1 MIPLT
6 RRGALCAALLGTT
19 VGVVRA
25 QAPMPAVT
33 SADAWMATVD
43 SLVLAGD
50 TVAALGM
57 LGAVINEDDRN
68 AAAWHRQGELALLLA
83 RPPGTKIKWNARTIR
98 YMDLADSSLARAGYL
113 APDSARYQLTRAMYF
128 LATELGIVREGAA
141 RTYQSGL
148 KAAQRAMDSSL
159 VAELAIQ
166 LGLWYWR
173 TYDLMAD
180 RRHSGLGMSLYQL
193 LERRGDRRELD
204 HLIQTYFPAI
214 PNSGERDYLRATE
227 LFLLALRVDPGNA
240 RAWAYSCMGLISL
253 DAWEELESATR
264 VRRTAVPSDGW
275 AWMAAGLA
283 LHRTGKDHE
292 ATDAFR
298 RGLDTFDDAERS
310 RLTRLTRLLRPGD
323 SLRIAGLP
331 EAERVRNERMF
342 WMIADPLTLTAE
354 NEHHL
359 EFLSRVT
366 YSDLMFTVEEFEE
379 RGADSPRGEVYIRY
393 GPPRDALAQGPDP
406 SGYYELL
413 WRYENGL
420 RFLFRVAGSTRR
432 VDERAFD
439 YQRSIYDRVPYWF
452 GNLPLTRTLDTIPV
466 AVTRFRATGD
476 STVAM
481 IAAEIPVER
490 LIREID
496 LAHAVLRIGFASF
509 MGPVARQDTSSLGVR
524 LTDAEPARAEL
535 RTWLAPFA
543 SPDLG
548 FRVEA
553 YQVESGRGARAV
565 GFVPRVPREGFGMS
579 DVLLANRL
587 DPTVA
592 APARWLDLDIT
603 PNLGT
608 LRQGED
614 LALAWETYDLGAD
627 STRSSE
633 YSVEISLV
641 RTDGSRLGRAL
652 ARVIGGTLGRGEGRG
667 RDDRVAVAFDRRVP
681 ARPVTLDYLTLDLG
695 GLDPGR
701 YRLTITVTDAIRK
714 VSAEGTRDL
723 VIAHDPR

>member
-1 MIPLT
+1 MMRLV
-6 RRGALCAALLGTT
+6 RRCALSGVMLGVAFGTL
-19 VGVVRA
+19 RA
-25 QAPMPAVT
+25 QAPMPAPEPT
-33 SADAWMATVD
+33 EAWMATVD

-50 TVAALGM
+50 TVVALGM
-57 LGAVINEDDRN
+57 LAAITKEDDRN

-83 RPPGTKIKWNARTIR
+83 HPPGTRIKWSARTIR
-98 YMDLADSSLARAGYL
+98 YMDLADSSLATAGYL

-128 LATELGIVREGAA
+128 LASELGIVREGAA
-141 RTYQSGL
+141 RAYQSGL
-148 KAAQRAMDSSL
+148 KAAQRSMDSTL

-166 LGLWYWR
+166 LGIWYWR
-173 TYDLMAD
+173 TYDLMAE
-180 RRHSGLGMSLYQL
+180 RRHKGLGMSLYQL
-193 LERRGDRRELD
+193 FERKGNRRELE
-204 HLIQTYFPAI
+204 HLIQNYFPVI
-214 PNSGERDYLRATE
+214 PNSGERDYIRATE
-227 LFLLALRVDPGNA
+227 LFLLALHVDPSNT

-264 VRRTAVPSDGW
+264 VRRAAVPSDGW

-283 LHRTGKDHE
+283 LHRTGKEHE

-298 RGLDTFDDAERS
+298 SGLDAFDDEERS

-323 SLRIAGLP
+323 SVRVAGLP
-331 EAERVRNERMF
+331 ESERVRSERMF

-354 NEHHL
+354 NEHQL

-366 YSDLMFTVEEFEE
+366 YAELMFTVEEFNE

-393 GPPRDALAQGPDP
+393 GPPTEALAHGPDP
-406 SGYYELL
+406 RGYYEML

-420 RFLFRVAGSTRR
+420 MFYFRVFGQTRR
-432 VDERAFD
+432 VDEQAFAP
-439 YQRSIYDRVPYWF
+439 QRSSFDKVPYWF

-466 AVTRFRATGD
+466 AVTRFRAGGD
-476 STVAM
+476 STDVV
-481 IAAEIPVER
+481 IAAAIPVER
-490 LIREID
+490 LVRDVD
-496 LAHAVLRIGFASF
+496 LARALLRIGFASF

-524 LTDAEPARAEL
+524 LTGAERARAEL
-535 RTWLAPFA
+535 RTWLARFA

-553 YQVESGRGARAV
+553 YQVESGKGARAL
-565 GFVPRVPREGFGMS
+565 GFVPSVPSEGFGMS
-579 DVLLANRL
+579 DVLLADRL
-587 DPTVA
+587 DPTV
-592 APARWLDLDIT
+592 PVPERWLDLAIT

-633 YSVEISLV
+633 YSVEISLL
-641 RTDGSRLGRAL
+641 RTDGSRLGRAI

-667 RDDRVAVAFDRRVP
+667 RDDRVSVAFDRRVP

-695 GLDPGR
+695 DLDPGR
-701 YRLTITVTDAIRK
+701 YRLTITVTDAVRN
-714 VSAEGTRDL
+714 VSTESTREL
-723 VIAHDPR
+723 VIVR